1 MKHLGLLVDR
11 EIVALCDNEPRMI
24 EPFCAKQTGR
34 PSYGL
39 SSAGYD
45 LRLGFRFLV
54 PKVGL
59 TQVAD
64 PLAPQ
69 VGLWE
74 EVEIPEGEA
83 FILPSQS
90 TVLSETVE
98 WLRMPEDVLALILGK
113 STYARYGL
121 LVNATPV
128 EPSWEGRLA
137 LLLSNLSPFPLKL
150 YPGLGIAQAIFF
162 RIPRP
167 KRTYTEKE
175 TGGHYQGQKGITP
188 AF

>member
-1 MKHLGLLVDR
+1 MKRLGLLIDR
-11 EIVALCDNEPRMI
+11 EIAALCENEPRMI
-24 EPFCAKQTGR
+24 EPFCSKQIGR

-39 SSAGYD
+39 SSVGYD

-54 PKVGL
+54 PKKE
-59 TQVAD
+59 VAQIID
-64 PLAPQ
+64 PLAAPA
-69 VGLWE
+69 GIWE
-74 EVEIPEGEA
+74 EVRIPEGAA
-83 FILPSQS
+83 FILPPHS

-98 WLRMPEDVLALILGK
+98 WLRMPEDVVALILGK
-113 STYARYGL
+113 STYARCGL

-175 TGGHYQGQKGITP
+175 TGGHYQGQEGITP